1 MFTRSPAAEPRAPE
15 RGPTRQNGAHGAQPF
30 TRAPSTGE
38 KSVIGNDLKIIGQ
51 GLKIIG
57 RGLLQVDGEIEG
69 DVQAVEVIVGE
80 KGKVTGMV
88 AGEQVVVRG
97 KVSGVICAKSVALQS
112 SSSRARCSKDA
123 VGVRPMRQP
132 STPWLKH
139 AAPSDW
145 VAIARTRADLQAARG
160 TAVRSASLGAEREL
174 VGFDLFG
181 GEPRARTVRRN
192 GRGAQN
198 RRACCSRQCR
208 S

>member
-1 MFTRSPAAEPRAPE
+1 MGDFMFTRSPAAEPRAPE
-15 RGPTRQNGAHGAQPF
+15 RGPARQNGAHGAQPF

-112 SSSRARCSKDA
+112 SSDVQGDVHHMMFAIEQGAVFEGRSRR
-123 VGVRPMRQP
+123 
-132 STPWLKH
+132 
-139 AAPSDW
+139 AADE
-145 VAIARTRADLQAARG
+145 
-160 TAVRSASLGAEREL
+160 TALNSVVEARSAERLG
-174 VGFDLFG
+174 GD
-181 GEPRARTVRRN
+181 
-192 GRGAQN
+192 
-198 RRACCSRQCR
+198 R
-208 S
+208 SNPS